1 MSLETKSR
9 KQLLEE
15 MDELQRRLEEAE
27 ETLRAIRNG
36 EVDAICVEGP
46 EGDQIFTLK
55 GADQTYRTLIEDMN
69 EGAVTTTADGTI
81 LYSNKAFAGMIQA
94 PHGLIVGSSIDQY
107 VAPEKK
113 SMFEALFQK
122 GLKDR
127 AEGEIAFQTGD
138 DSPAPVY
145 VSINAVFLE
154 GEQVICIAVTD
165 LTEQKRQEEIVK
177 SERLSRA
184 ILEAAGEAVVVCD
197 NDGRVIRANH
207 AAQRLAESPVLLE
220 NFDDV
225 FQLQMVTKDNSDT
238 AEPLSVSHVL
248 EGDSIRGKEVL
259 LRELNEEDLHFLLSA
274 SHLRSEEGTIGCV
287 LVLTDI
293 TELKRLETELET
305 EKEQLAITLLS
316 IGDGVIVTDLE
327 GRITLMNQMA
337 ESITGWSQ
345 REALCQPLNEVFHI
359 FNQKTREPCENPVEK
374 VLETGRIVG
383 LANDTVLLSR
393 DGNERVIADSGSPI
407 MRSDGNTIGV
417 VLVFRDI
424 TERLMI
430 EDRLRQSQKMEAIGT
445 LAGGIAHE
453 FNNILGIII
462 GNNELAVDHIPE
474 WNPARECIEEIR
486 AASFRAKNVVRQILS
501 FARKTSI
508 ERKPIKIGPIL
519 EDTLKLLR
527 SSIPTTIDIRHE
539 ISCERDTVLA
549 DPTQINQ
556 ILMNL
561 CTNAAHAMREEGGLL
576 EVTLQNVKLGVR
588 NEELNL
594 EPGNF
599 VKLVVRDTGHGID
612 PKIMGRIFDP
622 YFTTKG
628 LADGTGMGL
637 SVVQGIVNSYDGTIT
652 VKSEV
657 GKGSVFEVLLPCIEV
672 EVLEKIE
679 KEEEMPTGDECI
691 LFVDDEEGLVR
702 VYTIGLKSLGYDVV
716 SFTDSL
722 AALEA
727 FHKNP
732 EKFDLVIT
740 DMTMPRLRGDK
751 LAKEMMEVR
760 PDVPVILSTGY
771 TERISDDDAKEMGI
785 KALAMKPLIKKDL
798 AKLVRRVLDER
809 VFLGNGEHILFVDNN
824 EVLLKTYVRALTELG
839 YHISPFQNPLRA
851 QEAFQDKPDQFD
863 LVITDLR
870 MTEMSGFELAEKIL
884 KIRSDMPVV
893 LISGYDEKIIEDE
906 AKKIGITAFA
916 NKALSIRELSKI
928 IYEALKSKN

>member
-1 MSLETKSR
+1 MSRETKSK
-9 KQLLEE
+9 KQLLKE
-15 MDELQRRLEEAE
+15 MDELERRLEEAE

-36 EVDAICVEGP
+36 EVDAIYVEGP

-55 GADQTYRTLIEDMN
+55 GADQTYRTLIEDMHQ
-69 EGAVTTTADGTI
+69 GAVTTTADGTI

-113 SMFEALFQK
+113 PMFDALFQK

-207 AAQRLAESPVLLE
+207 AAQRLAENPVLLE

-225 FQLQMVTKDNSDT
+225 FQLQMVTKNNSET
-238 AEPLSVSHVL
+238 AEPFPVSQVL
-248 EGDSIRGKEVL
+248 EGDSLRGREVL
-259 LRELNEEDLHFLLSA
+259 LRKLNEEDLHFLLSA
-274 SHLRSEEGTIGCV
+274 SHLRGDESTIGCV

-293 TELKRLETELET
+293 TELKRLETELED
-305 EKEQLAITLLS
+305 EKEQLAVTLLS
-316 IGDGVIVTDLE
+316 IGDGVIVTDLG

-407 MRSDGNTIGV
+407 IRSDGNTIGV

-424 TERLMI
+424 TEKLML

-501 FARKTSI
+501 FARKASI
-508 ERKPIKIGPIL
+508 ERKPIKISPIL

-561 CTNAAHAMREEGGLL
+561 CNNSAHAMREEGGLL

-599 VKLVVRDTGHGID
+599 VKLIVRDTGHGID
-612 PKIMGRIFDP
+612 PKIMDRIFDP

-657 GKGSVFEVLLPCIEV
+657 GKGSVFEVLLPCIEA

-727 FHKNP
+727 FQKNP

-740 DMTMPRLRGDK
+740 DMTMPHLRGDK

-771 TERISDDDAKEMGI
+771 TERISEDEAKEIGI

-809 VFLGNGEHILFVDNN
+809 VFLGNGEHILLVDNN
-824 EVLLKTYVRALTELG
+824 EVLLETYVRALTELG

-851 QEAFQDKPDQFD
+851 QEAFEDKPDQFD

-884 KIRSDMPVV
+884 QIRSDMPVI
-893 LISGYDEKIIEDE
+893 LCSGYDEKIMEDE
-906 AKKIGITAFA
+906 AKKIGIMATA
-916 NKALSIRELSKI
+916 NKALSIKELSKI
-928 IYEALKSKN
+928 IYEALKK